1 MITNLFQPANIL
13 TAGSREEFNITPASR
28 PEICALHVVSP
39 ADVDESFH
47 EAGRKEG
54 YLILRRPMIGDTD
67 KSPEI
72 EGVYKQSDAKR
83 DDSGWKFLLKPI
95 ENMHHYQVHIN
106 TQLPQINETLSPEE
120 AAHMGDFLYKLINLA
135 SKTVTEKQAS
145 LPRVFAE
152 VNS

>member
-1 MITNLFQPANIL
+1 MNFDYKHSPIVGAGMITNLFQPANIL
-13 TAGSREEFNITPASR
+13 TAGNREEFNIPTASR
-28 PEICALHVVSP
+28 HPELAALHVVSP

-83 DDSGWKFLLKPI
+83 DDSGWKFLLKPL
-95 ENMHHYQVHIN
+95 ESKQHYQIHIN
-106 TQLPQINETLSPEE
+106 TQFPHSNVKI
-120 AAHMGDFLYKLINLA
+120 K
-135 SKTVTEKQAS
+135 
-145 LPRVFAE
+145 PRGG
-152 VNS
+152 SSYG